1 MSAASPDDVTRV
13 DGADNSA
20 PLTLAPTERGARP
33 VALTSP
39 WRVALWRWLVR
50 PQAVEVVGLC
60 ALLGIAAAARWPGLW
75 LIPTFT
81 DETLEVRLAIQ
92 ILRGEALPLTNVDP
106 YIGAFWNYLLADGFL
121 LVGLNPWLPRLLV
134 FLAGVGTIG
143 AAWWLGREIGGR
155 LGAVVSA
162 LFLAGCSTHALVNS
176 HVSWSHATTPLWT
189 TLGLACLA
197 RALRVQALTPQPPFP
212 QVSEGE
218 TIAPP
223 SPAERERG
231 AGGERAGGLWLVGAG
246 FFLGLG
252 VQTHITA
259 GLLLPGAALVV
270 LVQRP
275 GLMRSRWAVF
285 AALAFLLA
293 TANLVFYNV
302 ATGGGSLRG
311 GQAVLADY
319 TGQDDPIGGG
329 NYVENVTRL
338 TLATSWILSG
348 AIDKRRFVGETLADP
363 PLLGYLGLAIG
374 SVAYAAW
381 RGRWLPLLV
390 TLPYLAIL
398 PLLQPKYEPI
408 LNGRYVVPVL
418 PLVFASIG
426 LVVSDGWQAL
436 RHWQPTRAP
445 MIGGL
450 LVAATV
456 LIGLYPLVPMVLY
469 ERSARTNDPVFA
481 AYQTIE
487 AAREPSETVLLDYG
501 LDGVFFMA
509 AGSAYK
515 SMELLLGA
523 SDVPFD
529 VIDARQ
535 SSIEDALAGHSS
547 RLIVL
552 NSDKVSPLGRS
563 FTLSPLMGGGRGGPG
578 FGVYRVSA
586 RR

>member
-1 MSAASPDDVTRV
+1 LSATSPDDVTRL

-20 PLTLAPTERGARP
+20 AVTLAPAECAIGPTAAIAPRWAALRHWLARP
-33 VALTSP
+33 EAL
-39 WRVALWRWLVR
+39 
-50 PQAVEVVGLC
+50 EVVVLC
-60 ALLGIAAAARWPGLW
+60 AVVGIAATARWPGLW

-92 ILRGEALPLTNVDP
+92 ILRGETLPLTNVDP
-106 YIGAFWNYLLADGFL
+106 YIGAFWNYVLAASFWL
-121 LVGLNPWLPRLLV
+121 FGLSPWLPRLLV
-134 FLAGVGTIG
+134 FLTGVGTIG

-155 LGAVVSA
+155 VGGLVAA

-197 RALRVQALTPQPPFP
+197 RALRETPVTPALSQ
-212 QVSEGE
+212 S
-218 TIAPP
+218 
-223 SPAERERG
+223 ERG
-231 AGGERAGGLWLVGAG
+231 TYGRWLVGAG

-259 GLLLPGAALVV
+259 GLLLPGAALAV

-275 GLMRSRWAVF
+275 ALLRSRWAVF

-293 TANLVFYNV
+293 TANLVLYNV
-302 ATGGGSLRG
+302 STGGGSLRG

-319 TGQDDPIGGG
+319 TGQDEPIGGG

-348 AIDKRRFVGETLADP
+348 AIEKRRFVGETLSDP
-363 PLLGYLGLAIG
+363 LLLGYLGLAIG

-390 TLPYLAIL
+390 TVPYLAIL
-398 PLLQPKYEPI
+398 PFLQPKYEPM

-426 LVVSDGWQAL
+426 LGVSDAWQASRRL
-436 RHWQPTRAP
+436 QPVYGY
-445 MIGGL
+445 ILGGM
-450 LVAATV
+450 LVGVTV
-456 LIGLYPLVPMVLY
+456 SLGLYPLVPMSLY
-469 ERSARTNDPVFA
+469 ERSARTNDPVLA
-481 AYQTIE
+481 AYQTVA

-523 SDVPFD
+523 SSVPFD

-535 SSIEDALAGHSS
+535 SSIEDALAGHAS

-552 NSDKVSPLGRS
+552 NSDKVSPLGRN
-563 FTLSPLMGGGRGGPG
+563 FTLTPLMGGGRGGPG
-578 FGVYRVSA
+578 CGVDRISA
-586 RR
+586 RL